1 MPEAAPSAPEA
12 APAEA
17 TPAPSAPAEATPE
30 GILDWQAEANKW
42 KALARQ
48 HEESSEKAN
57 ERAKANARAAKELE
71 TLRQQSMT
79 DQERAVA
86 EAKAVGRSEAIA
98 TFATQLVDAELRAV
112 AAGRLDPKAL
122 NVLLQGLNRQA
133 FLLDDGT
140 VDTKSV
146 REFVEGIAP
155 PPPEPAAP
163 ERTVLDLGQGARG
176 DAMALNGDPLLR
188 DIKNKL
194 GIA

>member
-1 MPEAAPSAPEA
+1 MPETTPGVPDGAPEN
-12 APAEA
+12 PTT
-17 TPAPSAPAEATPE
+17 TPAPPAPAAPEPAPAQGSDLKAELEKLTREAR
-30 GILDWQAEANKW
+30 KW
-42 KALARQ
+42 
-48 HEESSEKAN
+48 ED
-57 ERAKANARAAKELE
+57 RAKANATAAKELE

-86 EAKAVGRSEAIA
+86 EAKAAGRQEAIA
-98 TFATQLVDAELRAV
+98 TFATQLVDAEIRAV
-112 AAGRLDPKAL
+112 AAGLLDPKAL

-146 REFVEGIAP
+146 REFIEGIAP
-155 PPPEPAAP
+155 PPPPAPP
-163 ERTVLDLGQGARG
+163 ERTAFDLGQGARG